1 MTNIHVN
8 VGIVRKKFKNDY
20 RLKVHEDTHN
30 NTAYVCP
37 ECGLSLNTKRT
48 IRRHMIGHS
57 DVKKYKCQ
65 YCDKEYKRAKS
76 LKIHLI
82 SHTGCIHT
90 SAPFVIV
97 HLPMVQIVAVTRKS
111 AFRRISSIRSSR

>member
-1 MTNIHVN
+1 M
-8 VGIVRKKFKNDY
+8 
-20 RLKVHEDTHN
+20 HEDTHN

-48 IRRHMIGHS
+48 LRRHMIVHS

-65 YCDKEYKRAKS
+65 YCGKEYKRAKS

-82 SHTGCIHT
+82 LHTGMHPYKCPFCDRTFADGSNCRSHKKKAHPEELAAFEAAGGVHQT
-90 SAPFVIV
+90 S
-97 HLPMVQIVAVTRKS
+97 LPKLSTLMQKPEKN
-111 AFRRISSIRSSR
+111 